1 MKKNLVVVESP
12 AKAKIIKKYLNS
24 SPELKK
30 LGSFNVIASFGHIR
44 DLDKKNGIDIKNKF
58 KPNYILIKNEYT
70 EKSIKN
76 LKDNI
81 NNSDTIWLAA
91 DMDREGEA
99 IAWHIKDHFKLK
111 NYKRITFNEITQEAI
126 KNAVLNPRK
135 IDNDLVDAQQARRFI
150 DRIVGFQ
157 ITPILWKKFNTS
169 TSLSAGRVQSAT
181 LKIIIDKETDIK
193 KFKTS
198 SYYTVSGN
206 FKIDKYDIN
215 DGKYEVNDSLH
226 KFKTDKAVVKFLKNL
241 TTDYSLDDIKTSDRS
256 SKPPP
261 PFITSSL
268 QQGASGEL
276 KMSIK
281 QVMGVAQGLYEAG
294 LITYMRT
301 DSYNLSDDFLK
312 KVEKH
317 IKDNYN
323 TKDKDYLNINHVG
336 KKSKNSQEAH
346 EAIRPTNINLKPEDL
361 KLSGKIKAEH
371 KKLYSLIWKRTISSQ
386 MKPAKYY
393 EIKICIKNSSF
404 KKNECFIGKF
414 KIYYFEGYMIVY
426 GEKSNSNFNLEKY
439 VEDIKSNSKKLKMIE
454 INARNTWAV
463 PPARYSEA
471 SIVKVLEKEGVG
483 RPSTYSSILGKL
495 YDKRYIEKKDI
506 LGEEKEYAHYKLSS
520 KGKISEEKVKKNITD
535 EKSKLVPNDVGIIIN
550 KFMMKNFPD
559 IVDVHFTSD
568 LEEDF
573 DKIAEGDKK
582 FISVMNKFYGDFS
595 KNVSDVK
602 KQVETNVKK
611 NNKVK
616 IESYENKIKTNNI
629 EYTIRIAKYGPVLQY
644 STFNNKDE
652 KEEKNY
658 ISLVP
663 YLKATNKEIE
673 DIKEKDIK
681 LLTDLPLSI
690 GKYNNEDVILKYA
703 RYGFYLSNGNKNASI
718 FKQYIQFVL
727 NKEFNE
733 IMKLIRKETIK
744 FK

>member
-1 MKKNLVVVESP
+1 MTKNLVIVESP
-12 AKAKIIKKYLNS
+12 AKAKIIKKYLNEAD
-24 SPELKK
+24 ELKK

-44 DLDKKNGIDIKNKF
+44 DLDKKNGIDIQDKF
-58 KPNYILIKNEYT
+58 KPNYILIENDFT
-70 EKSIKN
+70 AKSIKN

-81 NNSDTIWLAA
+81 KKSDTIWLAA

-99 IAWHIKDHFKLK
+99 IAWHIKEHFKLK
-111 NYKRITFNEITQEAI
+111 KPKRITFNEITKDAI
-126 KNAVLNPRK
+126 TTAVLNPRN
-135 IDNDLVDAQQARRFI
+135 IDSDLVDAQQARRFI
-150 DRIVGFQ
+150 DRIVGFH
-157 ITPILWKKFNTS
+157 ITPLLWKKFNTS

-181 LKIIIDKETDIK
+181 LKIIIDKETEIQQ
-193 KFKTS
+193 FKTS

-206 FKIDKYDIN
+206 FKIDKYDI
-215 DGKYEVNDSLH
+215 DDAKYEVNDSLH
-226 KFKTDKAVVKFLKNL
+226 KFKTDKEVLKFLKKL
-241 TTDYSLDDIKTSDRS
+241 TKEYSLDDVKTSNKS
-256 SKPPP
+256 SKAPP

-268 QQGASGEL
+268 QQTASGEL

-281 QVMGVAQGLYEAG
+281 QVMGVAQALYEAG

-323 TKDKDYLNINHVG
+323 TKDKDYLNITRAG

-346 EAIRPTNINLKPEDL
+346 EAIRPTNINLKPEDV
-361 KLSGKIKAEH
+361 KTSGKIKAEH
-371 KKLYSLIWKRTISSQ
+371 KKLYALIWKRTIASQ

-393 EIKICIKNSSF
+393 EVKICIKNSSF
-404 KKNECFIGKF
+404 SKNECFVGKF

-426 GEKSNSNFNLEKY
+426 GEKSNSNFNLDKY

-454 INARNTWAV
+454 INARNTWST
-463 PPARYSEA
+463 PPARFSEA
-471 SIVKVLEKEGVG
+471 SIVKVLEKEGIG

-495 YDKRYIEKKDI
+495 YDKRYIEKKDM
-506 LGEEKEYAHYKLSS
+506 LGEEKEYVHFKLSS

-559 IVDVHFTSD
+559 IVDVNFTSD

-573 DKIAEGDKK
+573 DKIAEGNKK
-582 FISVMNKFYGDFS
+582 FLSVMNKFYEEFS
-595 KNVSDVK
+595 KNINDVK
-602 KQVETNVKK
+602 KQVETNAKK

-629 EYTIRIAKYGPVLQY
+629 EYTIRIAKYGPVI
-644 STFNNKDE
+644 SFKNNEDE
-652 KEEKNY
+652 KTKY

-663 YLKATNKEIE
+663 YLKATNKDIE
-673 DIKEKDIK
+673 DIKKKDIK
-681 LLTDLPLSI
+681 LLTALPSSI
-690 GKYNNEDVILKYA
+690 GKYNNNDVILKYA

-718 FKQYIQFVL
+718 FKQYIPLIL
-727 NKEFNE
+727 NNEFNE